1 MDGQA
6 QVGDDMNGLSTG
18 RSIGIHGFG
27 TRLVVGGIAVL
38 LSVMFSCVRAA
49 GRVVISE
56 VMFDPSGSEFYDE
69 FIEIQNTGGE
79 PVDLAGW
86 MAGDG
91 DETDELVFENETVLQ
106 PGAFGLILDSGYFAH
121 SIRYDPLPPSALIL
135 TVADATIGNSGLSN
149 STPERIVLVSAAG
162 DTVGTMVYTTG
173 NKPGY
178 SEEKVDPAGDDGP
191 ANWMDSRWEGGTPG
205 RVNSV
210 SPKDRDLAL
219 ERVSESPFQVP
230 AGVARDFV
238 LQVINRGRRAAS
250 AFSVTVRGISGW
262 HRDFPGLEPA
272 GQLRVETPLGMVP
285 PGRHEYAARVVFD
298 ADEDTSNNQVTWT
311 VLGGV
316 GPRAVIVN
324 EVMYAPVEGDP
335 EWVELHNRSGQALDV
350 ISWRI
355 EDAKSQ
361 GDPFGSNPLRLQAD
375 AYLVVA
381 EDVDRF
387 YSRFPDRTVQVVAP
401 ERWARLNDSG
411 DAVVVRDATG
421 AAVDSTVYD
430 PAAFTG
436 RSLERIS
443 GSGPSGDPL
452 NWLAS
457 THEDGATPGRENSV
471 ALQPGIDTVRLLAEP
486 NPFYERVE
494 IRYLLPTP
502 RADVNLWVYDRSG
515 HPVKTLLNAAAG
527 GSRRRVTW
535 DGLGENGAPLK
546 PGIYILFL
554 ETSLKGRIFRTRAP
568 VVLARGL

>member
-1 MDGQA
+1 
-6 QVGDDMNGLSTG
+6 MNGLSSGPCIGVPGTG
-18 RSIGIHGFG
+18 TGWVAGS
-27 TRLVVGGIAVL
+27 IAVL
-38 LSVMFSCVRAA
+38 LAVMISCARAE

-69 FIEIQNTGGE
+69 FIEIQNTGSE

-91 DETDELVFENETVLQ
+91 DEADGLVFEGGSVLQ

-121 SIRYDPLPPSALIL
+121 STRYDPLPPSALIL

-149 STPERIVLVSAAG
+149 STPERIVLVSSSG
-162 DTVGTMVYTTG
+162 DTVGVMVYTTG
-173 NKPGY
+173 NKPGF
-178 SEEKVDPAGDDGP
+178 SEEKVDPDGGDEP
-191 ANWMDSRWEGGTPG
+191 ENWMDSRWEGGTPG

-210 SPKDRDLAL
+210 SPKDYDLAL
-219 ERVSESPFQVP
+219 ERVSASPFPVP
-230 AGVARDFV
+230 AGAARDFV
-238 LQVINRGRRAAS
+238 LQVVNRGRRAAS
-250 AFSVTVRGISGW
+250 AFSLSVRGIDSW
-262 HRDFPGLEPA
+262 HRDFAGLEPA
-272 GQLRVETPLGMVP
+272 GLLRVETPVGTVP
-285 PGRHEYAARVVFD
+285 PGRHEYVAGVVFD
-298 ADEDTSNNQVTWT
+298 ADEDSSNNQVAWT

-324 EVMYAPVEGDP
+324 EVMYAPLEGDP

-350 ISWRI
+350 TAWRI
-355 EDAKSQ
+355 EDAKSP
-361 GDPFGSNPLRLQAD
+361 GDPFESGHFQMQPD

-381 EDVDRF
+381 EDEDRF

-401 ERWARLNDSG
+401 GRWARLNDSG

-421 AAVDSTVYD
+421 AVVDSMVYD
-430 PAAFTG
+430 PAASTG

-443 GSGPSGDPL
+443 GSGPSVDLL

-457 THEDGATPGRENSV
+457 THEEGATPGRENSV
-471 ALQPGIDTVRLLAEP
+471 VLQRGIDTVSLLAEP
-486 NPFYERVE
+486 NPFYDRVE

-515 HPVKTLLNAAAG
+515 HQVKTLLSAASG

-535 DGLGENGAPLK
+535 DGSGENGMQLK

-554 ETSLKGRIFRTRAP
+554 ETSYKGRIFRTRAP

>member
-1 MDGQA
+1 M
-6 QVGDDMNGLSTG
+6 TG
-18 RSIGIHGFG
+18 YSRGRRIGIRGIG
-27 TRLVVGGIAVL
+27 ARLVAGGVAWLLAV
-38 LSVMFSCVRAA
+38 VTPCVRAE

-91 DETDELVFENETVLQ
+91 DEADELVFENETVLQ

-121 SIRYDPLPPSALIL
+121 STRYDPLPPSALIL

-149 STPERIVLVSAAG
+149 STPERIVLVSSTG
-162 DTVGTMVYTTG
+162 DTVGAMVYTTG

-191 ANWMDSRWEGGTPG
+191 ENWMDSRWEGGTPG

-210 SPKDRDLAL
+210 SPKDFDLAL
-219 ERVSESPFQVP
+219 ERISESPFPVP

-238 LQVINRGRRAAS
+238 LQVVNRGRRPAT
-250 AFSVTVRGISGW
+250 AFFVDVRGIAAW
-262 HRDFPGLEPA
+262 HRDFPALEPA
-272 GQLRVETPLGMVP
+272 GRLTIETPVGIVP
-285 PGRHEYAARVVFD
+285 PGRHEYAARVGFD

-324 EVMYAPVEGDP
+324 EVMFAPGDGEP
-335 EWVELHNRSGQALDV
+335 EWVELHNRSGRALDV
-350 ISWRI
+350 IAWRV
-355 EDAKSQ
+355 EDAKSP
-361 GDPFGSNPLRLQAD
+361 GGPFGGRPLRLQPG
-375 AYLVVA
+375 AYLVAA
-381 EDVDRF
+381 EDEEKF
-387 YSRFPDRTVQVVAP
+387 YARFPDRTVQVVAP
-401 ERWARLNDSG
+401 GRWARLNDSG
-411 DAVVVRDATG
+411 DAVVLRDATG
-421 AAVDSTVYD
+421 AVVDSMVYD
-430 PAAFTG
+430 PGDFTG

-443 GSGPSGDPL
+443 GSGSSADPL

-471 ALQPGIDTVRLLAEP
+471 SLQPGIDAVRLAAEP
-486 NPFYERVE
+486 NPFYDRVE
-494 IRYLLPTP
+494 IRYLLPAP
-502 RADVNLWVYDRSG
+502 RAAVNLWVYDRSG
-515 HPVKTLLNAAAG
+515 HPVKALLNAAAG

-535 DGLGENGAPLK
+535 DGTGEDGAPLK

>member
-1 MDGQA
+1 
-6 QVGDDMNGLSTG
+6 MNGLSTG
-18 RSIGIHGFG
+18 RRTGIPLTG
-27 TRLVVGGIAVL
+27 TGWVAGGIAVL
-38 LSVMFSCVRAA
+38 LAVMISCAGAA

-56 VMFDPSGSEFYDE
+56 VMFDPFGSEFYDE
-69 FIEIQNTGGE
+69 FIEIQNTGSQ

-91 DETDELVFENETVLQ
+91 DEVDGLVFVDGSVLL

-121 SIRYDPLPPSALIL
+121 SARYDPLPPSALIL

-149 STPERIVLVSAAG
+149 ATPERIVLVSSAG
-162 DTVGTMVYTTG
+162 DTVGVMVYTTG
-173 NKPGY
+173 NKPGF
-178 SEEKVDPAGDDGP
+178 SEEKVDPHGGDEP
-191 ANWMDSRWEGGTPG
+191 ENWMDSRWEGGTPG

-210 SPKDRDLAL
+210 SPKDFDLAL
-219 ERVSESPFQVP
+219 ERVSESPFPVP
-230 AGVARDFV
+230 AGAARDFV

-250 AFSVTVRGISGW
+250 TFSLSVQGIAAW
-262 HRDFPGLEPA
+262 RRDFAGLAPA
-272 GQLRVETPLGMVP
+272 GRLRVETPVGIVP
-285 PGRHEYAARVVFD
+285 PGRHEYVAGVVFD
-298 ADEDTSNNQVTWT
+298 ADEDASNNQVTWT

-316 GPRAVIVN
+316 GTRAVIVN
-324 EVMYAPVEGDP
+324 EVMYAPEEGEP

-350 ISWRI
+350 TAWRI
-355 EDAKSQ
+355 EDAKSP
-361 GDPFGSNPLRLQAD
+361 GGPFESEPFRLQSD

-381 EDVDRF
+381 EDEDRF

-401 ERWARLNDSG
+401 GRWARLNDSG

-421 AAVDSTVYD
+421 AVVDSMVYE
-430 PAAFTG
+430 PAALAG

-443 GSGPSGDPL
+443 GSGPSDDL
-452 NWLAS
+452 QNWLAS

-471 ALQPGIDTVRLLAEP
+471 ALQRGIDAVSLMAEP
-486 NPFYERVE
+486 NPFNDRVE

-515 HPVKTLLNAAAG
+515 HPVRALLNAAAG

-535 DGLGENGAPLK
+535 DGSDENGAQLK
-546 PGIYILFL
+546 PGVYILFL
-554 ETSLKGRIFRTRAP
+554 ETSHKGRIFRTRVP

>member
-1 MDGQA
+1 
-6 QVGDDMNGLSTG
+6 MNGITTG
-18 RSIGIHGFG
+18 RSIRIQGSG
-27 TRLVVGGIAVL
+27 TRLVAGFGALLLAV
-38 LSVMFSCVRAA
+38 VTTCVRAE

-69 FIEIQNTGGE
+69 FIEIQNTGSE

-86 MAGDG
+86 LAGDG
-91 DETDELVFENETVLQ
+91 DEADELVFEDETVLL

-121 SIRYDPLPPSALIL
+121 STRYDPLPPSALIL
-135 TVADATIGNSGLSN
+135 TVADATIGSSGLSN
-149 STPERIVLVSAAG
+149 STPERIVLVSSAG
-162 DTVGTMVYTTG
+162 DTVGAMVYTTG

-178 SEEKVDPAGDDGP
+178 SEEKVDPAGGDGP
-191 ANWMDSRWEGGTPG
+191 ENWMDSRWEGGTPG

-210 SPKDRDLAL
+210 SPKDFDLAL
-219 ERVSESPFQVP
+219 ERVSESPFPVP

-238 LQVINRGRRAAS
+238 LQVINRGRRPAS
-250 AFSVTVRGISGW
+250 AFFVDVRGIAAW
-262 HRDFPGLEPA
+262 HRDFPDLEPA
-272 GQLRVETPLGMVP
+272 GHLRIETPIGIVP
-285 PGRHEYAARVVFD
+285 PGQHEYVARVVFE

-324 EVMYAPVEGDP
+324 EVMYAPVEGEP

-350 ISWRI
+350 IAWRI
-355 EDAKSQ
+355 EDAKSP
-361 GDPFGSNPLRLQAD
+361 GGPFGSKPLRLQSD

-387 YSRFPDRTVQVVAP
+387 YSRFPDRTLQVVAP
-401 ERWARLNDSG
+401 GRWARLNDSG
-411 DAVVVRDATG
+411 DAVVLRDATG
-421 AAVDSTVYD
+421 AVVDSMVYD
-430 PAAFTG
+430 AAAFTG

-471 ALQPGIDTVRLLAEP
+471 ALQTGIEDVRLVAEP
-486 NPFYERVE
+486 NPFYDRVE
-494 IRYLLPTP
+494 IRYLLPSP

-515 HPVKTLLNAAAG
+515 HPVKRLLNAAAG

-535 DGLGENGAPLK
+535 DGSGEDGVPLK

-554 ETSLKGRIFRTRAP
+554 ETSLKGRIFRTKAP